1 MLNTAFG
8 QKIEKTY
15 LDIRDSTANLYLS
28 VLPAQQPWKGVLFLV
43 PGFGGTPESVLAQ
56 TDLPNV
62 AAQQGILT
70 IIPTFSPGIQ
80 SFGVDS
86 LTQQSFKEIID
97 HVVRKY
103 GINDQKLF
111 VGGFSIGG
119 SCAVKFAELAIQ
131 ENYRYKPA
139 AIFAIDPPLDLE
151 RFYYTSKRMVRL
163 SVQAPPSQEAVYMIT
178 RIEKEMQ
185 GTPEKAL
192 PNYYKHAPYSFTDT
206 TQTAIKHLLNT
217 PVRLYTEPDVDWWLQ
232 ERGSDFSTMNA
243 LDISA
248 MINELQRL
256 GHKNAFLITT
266 EQKGY
271 RQPGHKRHP
280 HSWSIAEP
288 TELVAWLLKQ

>member
-1 MLNTAFG
+1 
-8 QKIEKTY
+8 
-15 LDIRDSTANLYLS
+15 
-28 VLPAQQPWKGVLFLV
+28 
-43 PGFGGTPESVLAQ
+43 
-56 TDLPNV
+56 
-62 AAQQGILT
+62 
-70 IIPTFSPGIQ
+70 
-80 SFGVDS
+80 
-86 LTQQSFKEIID
+86 
-97 HVVRKY
+97 
-103 GINDQKLF
+103 
-111 VGGFSIGG
+111 
-119 SCAVKFAELAIQ
+119 
-131 ENYRYKPA
+131 
-139 AIFAIDPPLDLE
+139 
-151 RFYYTSKRMVRL
+151 
-163 SVQAPPSQEAVYMIT
+163 MIT